1 MFKEIILF
9 LIVLTSIC
17 INEDKM
23 EFIRLFGSL
32 GIAFYLM
39 NKDFN
44 FGYWLFTNMLFFVML
59 IYSAA
64 NMYSLSYFGLF
75 DNRFITFNT
84 VNTRF
89 LFVGMYVLTMLNIY
103 IYGASNSFRNQLKEK
118 TGKFGEK
125 GQIGMKG
132 EEGTPSTCESGCGD
146 DLCYRKMLA
155 NITLIYNDWCD
166 KNNPSSKLAE
176 DAHIKNVFIKNKCK
190 KMCNSEPMKTM
201 LAAKGAEK
209 CYDYVFH
216 AYKGGGKKPDGGT
229 LSSQSLTY
237 EDIENMKYTCGGM
250 ESNGRMK
257 FKSMWRQWI
266 ELILDYKEGKN
277 FLDSDDLTDND
288 FDYLLNDEEDIDQEE
303 LMETLSN
310 GSNVNKKK
318 FSPFDEIKKY
328 DIWYWGS
335 PKTARPTYKET
346 EECEINKTQEPDL
359 KRKNNNVY
367 TPLFRSAVARQS
379 YLNKGEMTD
388 SHCNTIDIDVDRR
401 LAGTDKIMVY
411 RPNIFIDD
419 NNEEYLPFG
428 DVVYLGDENC
438 HNKDES
444 QMRPLIT
451 DPTNTL
457 NTERD
462 PDIGPQNVTELVYGK
477 TNIVKPPKSYT
488 KLYDSTRT
496 RGNSIDS
503 SGYSI
508 WRPVP
513 PEPENGE
520 KYVCLG
526 DILSNSNDHSSPSID
541 NMTCIKEKCLNK
553 KITRKRAIWNSI
565 NKEDPSVSSCPS
577 HNEYPHTNF
586 KSDTNVHKY
595 YKEDGNGEDSSVD
608 NISIVKS
615 DNNYFKTYLN
625 KKGVNPINKVYD
637 HEEYTLKEPD
647 EAGSCLLEPEFIPR
661 KSEFLFPEKFGK
673 DYGIVKIYDE

>member
-1 MFKEIILF
+1 MFKEITLF

-59 IYSAA
+59 IYSAI

-103 IYGASNSFRNQLKEK
+103 IYGASSSFRKQLKEK

-132 EEGTPSTCESGCGD
+132 KEGTPSTCEGGCGD
-146 DLCYRKMLA
+146 DLCYRKMLS
-155 NITLIYNDWCD
+155 NITLMYNDWCD
-166 KNNPSSKLAE
+166 KHDPNSKLPE
-176 DAHIKNVFIKNKCK
+176 DAHIRNVFIKNKCK
-190 KMCNSEPMKTM
+190 KMCNSEAMKTM

-216 AYKGGGKKPDGGT
+216 AYKGGGKKPDGET
-229 LSSQSLTY
+229 MLSKNLT
-237 EDIENMKYTCGGM
+237 DKGIENMRYTCGGFDK
-250 ESNGRMK
+250 GTRRMK

-277 FLDSDDLTDND
+277 FLDSEDLTDND
-288 FDYLLNDEEDIDQEE
+288 FDYLLNEEEDIEDEE
-303 LMETLSN
+303 LKEKLSN
-310 GSNVNKKK
+310 GSKVNKNKI
-318 FSPFDEIKKY
+318 SPFDEIKKY

-335 PKTARPTYKET
+335 PKTARPTYVET
-346 EECEINKTQEPDL
+346 EQCKFDRTQEPDL

-367 TPLFRSAVARQS
+367 RPLFRSAVARQS

-388 SHCNTIDIDVDRR
+388 TGCKTTNIDVDRR
-401 LAGTDKIMVY
+401 LAGSDKIMVY
-411 RPNIFIDD
+411 RPNKFIE
-419 NNEEYLPFG
+419 NNEEYLPLG

-438 HNKDES
+438 HNKNES
-444 QMRPLIT
+444 QMRPIIN
-451 DPTNTL
+451 DPNNTS
-457 NTERD
+457 NKDRD
-462 PDIGPQNVTELVYGK
+462 PNVGPQNVTELLYGK
-477 TNIVKPPKSYT
+477 TNIVKSPKSYT
-488 KLYDSTRT
+488 KLYDSTRM
-496 RGNSIDS
+496 RGNSKDS

-513 PEPENGE
+513 PDPENGE

-541 NMTCIKEKCLNK
+541 NMACVKEKCLK
-553 KITRKRAIWNSI
+553 KKTTFKRAIWNSN

-577 HNEYPHTNF
+577 HNEYPPNTDF
-586 KSDTNVHKY
+586 KKDTNVHKY
-595 YKEDGNGEDSSVD
+595 YKENGSGEDSSVD
-608 NISIVKS
+608 SVSLVKS
-615 DNNYFKTYLN
+615 DNNYFRAYLN
-625 KKGVNPINKVYD
+625 KEGKNPIYNTYKHV
-637 HEEYTLKEPD
+637 EYKIKEPN
-647 EAGSCLLEPEFIPR
+647 EEGSCLLEPEFIPS
-661 KSEFLFPEKFGK
+661 KSEFLVPEKYGK
-673 DYGIVKIYDE
+673 EYGIVSIYD